1 MLMQISHILDNE
13 FLNNTIRQYL
23 WLGGVLLVVVIF
35 NKYLSSFISRI
46 LFQLLKWTR
55 FGEHGKL
62 FLKLTLRTLEAYL
75 ILHTLY
81 IGFSFLDAP
90 DFMSVT
96 FLGVTLLEY
105 VQGIYQL
112 LFIINT
118 GWLFSRIADFIITV
132 MNEKAL
138 LTPDPTDDQ
147 VIGFL
152 KDVLRVVIWTT
163 VVLCILGF
171 VFHINVTSIVAGAG
185 IAGVAIAFA
194 AQETLQNIFGSIS
207 LFSEKPFIVGELV
220 EVDGI
225 IGTVDKVGFRS
236 TRVRAL
242 DKSYMTIPNKNIV
255 NNRINNLTNRT
266 ARRVQFLLGVEY
278 GTSTETIETIVDE
291 IRSYLESH
299 PAVLDQPVVQFFE
312 FGPSSLNIWIE
323 YFIHLMEWVPY
334 LAARQEIMLQLMRI
348 VQDNGASF
356 AFPSQTVYVRPQQG
370 ETPRDN

>member
-62 FLKLTLRTLEAYL
+62 FLKLTLRPLEAYL

-171 VFHINVTSIVAGAG
+171 VFHVNVTSIVAGAG

-370 ETPRDN
+370 ET